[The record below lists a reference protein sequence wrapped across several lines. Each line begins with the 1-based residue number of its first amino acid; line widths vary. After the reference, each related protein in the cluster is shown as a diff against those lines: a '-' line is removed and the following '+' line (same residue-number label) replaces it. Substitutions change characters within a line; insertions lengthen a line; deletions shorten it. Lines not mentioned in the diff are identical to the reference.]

1 MSAALTAAEWFD
13 DPFRTT
19 PPIGAVADLP
29 ARCSECGGPVA
40 DANASAID
48 RWAAA
53 MTRHD
58 DIEIERL
65 VQQSRADRVDGVAD
79 RLLGSLPGIGTSAAP
94 AAAPTVE
101 AT

>member
-1 MSAALTAAEWFD
+1 VSAALTAAHGFD
-13 DPFRTT
+13 DPLATT
-19 PPIGAVADLP
+19 LPIGVASA

-40 DANASAID
+40 DPQASAIN

-53 MTRHD
+53 LTRHD
-58 DIEIERL
+58 DVEVERL

-79 RLLGSLPGIGTSAAP
+79 RLLGSLPGIGPSTAP
-94 AAAPTVE
+94 PVE